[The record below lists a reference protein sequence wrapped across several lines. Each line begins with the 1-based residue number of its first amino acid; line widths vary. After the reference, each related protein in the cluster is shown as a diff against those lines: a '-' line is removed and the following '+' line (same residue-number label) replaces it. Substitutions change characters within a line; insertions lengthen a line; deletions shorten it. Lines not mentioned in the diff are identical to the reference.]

1 MERRILRY
9 IVNFFLYLLI
19 GFLLLGLF
27 IKIEYK
33 NKTGKDVIMIPL
45 TFGLSGK
52 DLLTGVTDA
61 MEQYKREAEL
71 ENLAT
76 ISDAHN
82 MLLSNGGNEKDYI
95 GTYMNANKA
104 FNAGTAE
111 FNRNVDTFAA
121 LDNDDLFKDR
131 INHIRSE
138 FKRLNIGPKTSEFL
152 IKSGLEGYDENEM
165 FKGVK
170 KINPDFT
177 DKDAWDMVK
186 DFKPYMDKDVRDY
199 TANRIGSFID
209 DQYTKKLDL
218 LNKISE
224 DYTNTL
230 KGTEKGKG
238 IKKANDVFDT
248 LKGKSA
254 KERALISSVINTLSL
269 DDIKAITQD
278 KGSEGYNEFMNFLSN
293 LGDSTDST
301 IEAINKHSDMFA
313 PVSSNIGGSFL
324 ESVISQHKGDDGL
337 YKVIKDNPNMH
348 NIGRKNIV
356 YDSNGNPT
364 FLYKSAVDIRKMR
377 DYIQKYKEV
386 ERMLQGVR
394 NLDPLIDSQK
404 K

>member
-1 MERRILRY
+1 MERKVLKC
-9 IVNFFLYLLI
+9 IVNFFLYLFI
-19 GFLLLGLF
+19 GFLLLGIF

-33 NKTGKDVIMIPL
+33 NKTGKDVIGM
-45 TFGLSGK
+45 FELSASDFLEK
-52 DLLTGVTDA
+52 
-61 MEQYKREAEL
+61 YNREKEL

-76 ISDAHN
+76 IYDAHN

-111 FNRNVDTFAA
+111 FNRNVEAFAA
-121 LDNDDLFKDR
+121 LDYDELYQREMQDV
-131 INHIRSE
+131 
-138 FKRLNIGPKTSEFL
+138 KRRFGNLVGPLTREFL
-152 IKSGLEGYDENEM
+152 IKSGLEGYSEDEM

-170 KINPDFT
+170 EINPDFT

-186 DFKPYMDKDVRDY
+186 DFKPYMDKDVRDF
-199 TANRIGSFID
+199 TANRISSYLD
-209 DQYTKKLDL
+209 KQYTAKLDL
-218 LNKISE
+218 LNKISK
-224 DYTNTL
+224 DYTETL
-230 KGTEKGKG
+230 KGTKKES
-238 IKKANDVFDT
+238 IKANEVFDT

-254 KERALISSVINTLSL
+254 KERALISSVLNTLSL

-278 KGSEGYNEFMNFLSN
+278 KGSEGYNNFMNFLSN

-301 IEAINKHSDMFA
+301 IDAINKHSAMFA

-348 NIGRKNIV
+348 NISRENIV
-356 YDSNGNPT
+356 YDRDGNPT
-364 FLYKSAVDIRKMR
+364 FLYKNAVDIRKMR

-394 NLDPLIDSQK
+394 NLDPLIDFQK

>member
-1 MERRILRY
+1 MERKVLKY

-19 GFLLLGLF
+19 VFLLLGIF

-33 NKTGKDVIMIPL
+33 NKTGKDVIGM
-45 TFGLSGK
+45 FELSASDFLEK
-52 DLLTGVTDA
+52 
-61 MEQYKREAEL
+61 YNREKEL

-76 ISDAHN
+76 IYDAHN

-111 FNRNVDTFAA
+111 FNRNVEAFAA
-121 LDNDDLFKDR
+121 LDKDELFQREMQDVR
-131 INHIRSE
+131 RRFRGTNV
-138 FKRLNIGPKTSEFL
+138 GPKTMEFL
-152 IKSGLEGYDENEM
+152 IKSGLEGYSEDEM
-165 FKGVK
+165 FKGAK
-170 KINPDFT
+170 EINPDAT
-177 DKDAWDMVK
+177 DKDIWDLVK
-186 DFKPYMDKDVRDY
+186 DFKPYMDRDVRDF
-199 TANRIGSFID
+199 TANRISTYLD
-209 DQYTKKLDL
+209 RQYENKLAL

-224 DYTNTL
+224 DYVEAL

-238 IKKANDVFDT
+238 IKRANEVFDT
-248 LKGKSA
+248 FKGKGA
-254 KERALISSVINTLSL
+254 KERALISSVLNTLSL

-278 KGSEGYNEFMNFLSN
+278 KGSEGYNNFMNFLSN

-301 IEAINKHSDMFA
+301 IDAINKHSAMFA

-348 NIGRKNIV
+348 NISRENIV
-356 YDSNGNPT
+356 YDRDGNPT
-364 FLYKSAVDIRKMR
+364 FLYKNAVDIRKMR

-394 NLDPLIDSQK
+394 NLDPLIDFQK

>member
-1 MERRILRY
+1 MERKILKY

-45 TFGLSGK
+45 NYGFSGK
-52 DLLTGVTDA
+52 DFHTGLPDA

-71 ENLAT
+71 ENIIT
-76 ISDAHN
+76 IDDAYN
-82 MLLSNGGNEKDYI
+82 NALKYGGSEKDLVNSSIKMHEAYDI
-95 GTYMNANKA
+95 HA
-104 FNAGTAE
+104 AE
-111 FNRNVDTFAA
+111 FKSFTDAFVA
-121 LDNDDLFKDR
+121 LDYDKDFQR
-131 INHIRSE
+131 GMDNVRRKFGNSV
-138 FKRLNIGPKTSEFL
+138 GPKTREFL
-152 IKSGLEGYDENEM
+152 IKSGLEGYSEDEM

-170 KINPDFT
+170 EINPDFT

-186 DFKPYMDKDVRDY
+186 FFKPHMDKDVRDF
-199 TANRIGSFID
+199 TADRISSFID
-209 DQYTKKLDL
+209 DQHTKKLDL

-224 DYTNTL
+224 DYTKTL
-230 KGTEKGKG
+230 KGGDRIEGL
-238 IKKANDVFDT
+238 KKSNDIFDI

-269 DDIKAITQD
+269 DDIKAITQS
-278 KGSEGYNEFMNFLSN
+278 KGSDGYKKFMNFLSN

-301 IEAINKHSDMFA
+301 IDAINRHSDMFA

-324 ESVISQHKGDDGL
+324 ESVINQHKGDDGL
-337 YKVIKDNPNMH
+337 YKVISNNPNMH
-348 NIGRKNIV
+348 NIGRENIV

-377 DYIQKYKEV
+377 DFIQKYSEL
-386 ERMLQGVR
+386 ERVIDGVR
-394 NLDPLIDSQK
+394 NLNPGMDFNK

>member
-1 MERRILRY
+1 MERKILKY

-45 TFGLSGK
+45 NFGLSGK
-52 DLLTGVTDA
+52 DFHTGLTDA

-71 ENLAT
+71 ENIIT
-76 ISDAHN
+76 IDDAYN
-82 MLLSNGGNEKDYI
+82 NALKYGGSEKDLVNSSIKMHEAYDI
-95 GTYMNANKA
+95 HAAEFDSFTKA
-104 FNAGTAE
+104 F
-111 FNRNVDTFAA
+111 VA
-121 LDNDDLFKDR
+121 LDHDDLFQNR

-152 IKSGLEGYDENEM
+152 IKSGLGGYSEDEM

-170 KINPDFT
+170 EINPDFT
-177 DKDAWDMVK
+177 DKDAWDMVNG
-186 DFKPYMDKDVRDY
+186 FKGDMDKYVRDY
-199 TANRIGSFID
+199 AADRIGAFID
-209 DQYTKKLDL
+209 DQHTKKLDL

-224 DYTNTL
+224 DYTKTL
-230 KGTEKGKG
+230 KGGDRIEGL
-238 IKKANDVFDT
+238 KKSNDIFDI

-269 DDIKAITQD
+269 DDIKAITQS
-278 KGSEGYNEFMNFLSN
+278 KGSDGYNEFMNFLSN
-293 LGDSTDST
+293 LGDSTDSL
-301 IEAINKHSDMFA
+301 INAIDEHSAMFA
-313 PVSSNIGGSFL
+313 PVSSDVGGSFL
-324 ESVISQHKGDDGL
+324 KSIVKQHKGDGGL
-337 YKVIKDNPNMH
+337 YKLIKDNPNMH
-348 NIGRKNIV
+348 NIGRENIV

>member
-1 MERRILRY
+1 MERKILKY
-9 IVNFFLYLLI
+9 IVNFFLFFFI
-19 GFLLLGLF
+19 GYLLLGLF

-33 NKTGKDVIMIPL
+33 NKTGKDVIGMFE
-45 TFGLSGK
+45 FGLN
-52 DLLTGVTDA
+52 DYLTAKKEYERD
-61 MEQYKREAEL
+61 KEL

-76 ISDAHN
+76 IYDAHN

-111 FNRNVDTFAA
+111 FNRNVDVFAA
-121 LDNDDLFKDR
+121 LDKDDLYQREMQDVRRRFR
-131 INHIRSE
+131 GT
-138 FKRLNIGPKTSEFL
+138 NIGPKTMEFL
-152 IKSGLEGYDENEM
+152 IKSGLEGYSEEEMVKGLKELDSRITDE
-165 FKGVK
+165 
-170 KINPDFT
+170 
-177 DKDAWDMVK
+177 DAWGVTK
-186 DFKPYMDKDVRDY
+186 HFKPYMDKDVRDY
-199 TANRIGSFID
+199 TANRVSALLDRGYED
-209 DQYTKKLDL
+209 KLAL

-224 DYTNTL
+224 DYIETL
-230 KGTEKGKG
+230 KGTDEGKS
-238 IKKANDVFDT
+238 IKKANGIFE
-248 LKGKSA
+248 LFKGKSA

-269 DDIKAITQD
+269 DDL
-278 KGSEGYNEFMNFLSN
+278 KGLTKDRGPQGYNEFMNFLSN

-301 IEAINKHSDMFA
+301 IDAINRHSAMFA

-337 YKVIKDNPNMH
+337 YKVISNNPNMH
-348 NIGRKNIV
+348 NIGRENIV

-386 ERMLQGVR
+386 ERMLQGAR

>member
-1 MERRILRY
+1 MERKILKY

-19 GFLLLGLF
+19 GFLLLGIF

-33 NKTGKDVIMIPL
+33 NKTGKDVIGMSEYRASDSL
-45 TFGLSGK
+45 EK
-52 DLLTGVTDA
+52 
-61 MEQYKREAEL
+61 YNREKELKNL

-76 ISDAHN
+76 IYDAHN
-82 MLLSNGGNEKDYI
+82 MLLNNNGNEKDYI
-95 GTYMNANKA
+95 ETYMNAHKA

-111 FNRNVDTFAA
+111 FNRNVDAFAA
-121 LDNDDLFKDR
+121 LDKDDEFKNR

-152 IKSGLEGYDENEM
+152 IKAGLEGYNEDEM

-170 KINPDFT
+170 EINSDFT
-177 DKDAWDMVK
+177 DKDAWDMVNG
-186 DFKPYMDKDVRDY
+186 FKGDMDKYVRDY
-199 TANRIGSFID
+199 TADRISSYLDREYG
-209 DQYTKKLDL
+209 KKLAL

-224 DYTNTL
+224 YYENTL

-238 IKKANDVFDT
+238 IKRANEVFDT
-248 LKGKSA
+248 FKGKNA

-278 KGSEGYNEFMNFLSN
+278 KGSEGYNNFMNFLSN
-293 LGDSTDST
+293 LGDSTNSLT
-301 IEAINKHSDMFA
+301 TAINGNSAMFA
-313 PVSSNIGGSFL
+313 PVSSNIGDSFL
-324 ESVISQHKGDDGL
+324 ESVISQHKSDDGL
-337 YKVIKDNPNMH
+337 YKVITDNPNMH
-348 NIGRKNIV
+348 NIDRKNIV
-356 YDSNGNPT
+356 YDRDGNPT

-386 ERMLQGVR
+386 ERMLQGIR
-394 NLDPLIDSQK
+394 NLDPLIDYQK

>member
-1 MERRILRY
+1 MERNILKY

-33 NKTGKDVIMIPL
+33 NKTGKDVIGMFEPSAYDIL
-45 TFGLSGK
+45 EKYNK
-52 DLLTGVTDA
+52 D
-61 MEQYKREAEL
+61 KEL
-71 ENLAT
+71 ENLVT
-76 ISDAHN
+76 IYDAHN

-111 FNRNVDTFAA
+111 FDRNVDVFAA
-121 LDNDDLFKDR
+121 LDKDNLYQR
-131 INHIRSE
+131 EMQDVRRRFNGT
-138 FKRLNIGPKTSEFL
+138 NVGPKTMEFL
-152 IKSGLEGYDENEM
+152 IKSGLEGYSEDEM
-165 FKGVK
+165 FKGAK
-170 KINPDFT
+170 EINPNAT
-177 DKDAWDMVK
+177 DKDIWDLVK

-199 TANRIGSFID
+199 TANRISALLDRGYED
-209 DQYTKKLDL
+209 KLAL

-254 KERALISSVINTLSL
+254 KERALISSVMNTLSL

-278 KGSEGYNEFMNFLSN
+278 KGSEGYNEFMDFLSN

-301 IEAINKHSDMFA
+301 IEAINKHSAMFA

-324 ESVISQHKGDDGL
+324 DSVISQHKGDDGL

-348 NIGRKNIV
+348 NIDRKNIV

-364 FLYKSAVDIRKMR
+364 FLYKSSVDIRKMR

-386 ERMLQGVR
+386 KRMLQGAR

>member
-1 MERRILRY
+1 MERKILKY

-33 NKTGKDVIMIPL
+33 NKTGKDVIGMFEWSLDDYL
-45 TFGLSGK
+45 TAK
-52 DLLTGVTDA
+52 KEYERD
-61 MEQYKREAEL
+61 KEL

-76 ISDAHN
+76 IYDAHN

-111 FNRNVDTFAA
+111 FDRNVDVFAA
-121 LDNDDLFKDR
+121 LDKDDLYQREMQDVRRRFG
-131 INHIRSE
+131 N
-138 FKRLNIGPKTSEFL
+138 LVGPLTREFL
-152 IKSGLEGYDENEM
+152 IKSGLEGYDEDEM

-199 TANRIGSFID
+199 TANRVSALLDRGYED
-209 DQYTKKLDL
+209 KLAL

-337 YKVIKDNPNMH
+337 YKVISNNPNMH
-348 NIGRKNIV
+348 NIGRENIV

>member
-1 MERRILRY
+1 MERKVLKY

-19 GFLLLGLF
+19 GFLLLGIF

-33 NKTGKDVIMIPL
+33 NKTGKDVIGMFEL
-45 TFGLSGK
+45 RASDFLEK
-52 DLLTGVTDA
+52 
-61 MEQYKREAEL
+61 YNREKELKNL

-76 ISDAHN
+76 IYDAHN
-82 MLLSNGGNEKDYI
+82 MLLNNNGNDYI
-95 GTYMNANKA
+95 GTYMNAHKA

-111 FNRNVDTFAA
+111 FNRNVDAFAA
-121 LDNDDLFKDR
+121 LDKDD
-131 INHIRSE
+131 E
-138 FKRLNIGPKTSEFL
+138 FQREMQDVRRRFRGANVGPKTIEFL
-152 IKSGLEGYDENEM
+152 IKSGLEGYSEDE
-165 FKGVK
+165 
-170 KINPDFT
+170 
-177 DKDAWDMVK
+177 MVK
-186 DFKPYMDKDVRDY
+186 GLKELSPKVTDEVAWGAVKHFKPYMDRDVRDF
-199 TANRIGSFID
+199 TANRISTYLD
-209 DQYTKKLDL
+209 RQYENKLAL

-224 DYTNTL
+224 DYVEAL

-238 IKKANDVFDT
+238 IKRANEVFDT

-254 KERALISSVINTLSL
+254 KERALISSVLNTLSL

-278 KGSEGYNEFMNFLSN
+278 KGSEGYNNFMNFLSN

-301 IEAINKHSDMFA
+301 IDAINKHSAMFA

-348 NIGRKNIV
+348 NISRENIV
-356 YDSNGNPT
+356 YDRDGNPT
-364 FLYKSAVDIRKMR
+364 FLYKNAVDIRKMR

-394 NLDPLIDSQK
+394 NLDPLIDFQK

>member
-1 MERRILRY
+1 MERKILKY
-9 IVNFFLYLLI
+9 IVNFFLYLFI

-33 NKTGKDVIMIPL
+33 NKTGKDVIEMFEWGLDDYL
-45 TFGLSGK
+45 TAK
-52 DLLTGVTDA
+52 KEYERD
-61 MEQYKREAEL
+61 KEL

-76 ISDAHN
+76 IYDAHN

-111 FNRNVDTFAA
+111 FNRNIDAFAA
-121 LDNDDLFKDR
+121 LDHDKDFQREIQDVRRRFKGT
-131 INHIRSE
+131 NV
-138 FKRLNIGPKTSEFL
+138 GPKTMEFL
-152 IKSGLEGYDENEM
+152 IKSGLEGYSEEE
-165 FKGVK
+165 
-170 KINPDFT
+170 
-177 DKDAWDMVK
+177 MVK
-186 DFKPYMDKDVRDY
+186 GLKELNPRATDEDALGVVKHFKPYMDRDVRDY
-199 TANRIGSFID
+199 AADRISTYLD
-209 DQYTKKLDL
+209 RQYENKLAL

-224 DYTNTL
+224 DYVEAL

-238 IKKANDVFDT
+238 IKRANEVFDT
-248 LKGKSA
+248 FKGKGA
-254 KERALISSVINTLSL
+254 KERALISSVLNTLSL

-278 KGSEGYNEFMNFLSN
+278 KGSEGYNNFMNFLSN

-301 IEAINKHSDMFA
+301 IDAINKHSAMFA

-348 NIGRKNIV
+348 NISRENIV
-356 YDSNGNPT
+356 YDRDGNPT
-364 FLYKSAVDIRKMR
+364 FLYKNAVDIRKMR

-394 NLDPLIDSQK
+394 NLDPLIDFQK